1 MTARFYFPLLL
12 CLAAACSTRQSGTN
26 PVYLDFSAPLEDRV
40 EDALSRMT
48 LEEKVSILHAQSKFS
63 SAGVQRLGIPD
74 ISCSDGPNG
83 VRQEVLWDDW
93 HHAGWTNDSCVA
105 FPALTA
111 LAATWDRELAG
122 QYGKALGE
130 EARFREKNIILGPG
144 VNIFRTPLCGRNFEY
159 LGEDPYLASQLVVPY
174 IRNVQKNGVSACV
187 KHFCLNNEETYRNQT
202 DVYVS
207 DRALHEIYLPVF
219 KAAVKDAGTW
229 SLMTS
234 YNKYEGDFT
243 SHSHKLLSEILKEE
257 WGFDGVVVSDWG
269 SIHDTEA
276 AVKAGMDMEFG
287 TSGSY
292 SDYYLADPYLAGLKE
307 GKFDMNELDDKCR
320 RVLRLIFRTAMNPEK
335 PFGSLCSDEHYAIAR
350 KVGAAGIVLLKNDG
364 GLLPVRKDVHRIAVI
379 GENALK
385 RMTIG
390 GGAASLKV
398 QHEISILQGIKER
411 AGDDVEVIYARGYV
425 GSPTTYQDG
434 ILVGAELIDGRS
446 ADELTAEAIHVAAS
460 ADVVIFVGGMNK
472 DGGQDCEGFDRPSID
487 LLYGQNELINALAEA
502 NPNIVVALVSGNAVS
517 MPWIDTVPSV
527 LQTWYLGSEA
537 GHAFADVLFGDVN
550 PSGKL
555 PFTFPKQ
562 LGDSPAHYAGKAFPN
577 PDRNDYVEGI
587 YVGYRWYEK
596 KDIQPLF
603 AFGHGLSY
611 TEFEYGQAKVS
622 RATIRNKG
630 SLRIRVPV
638 TNIGKRAGSEV
649 VQLYISD
656 VDCSLDR
663 PEKELKGFEKVYLLP
678 GETKT
683 VTFNLSEDLLQYY
696 DETAGTWVS
705 EPGEFEAKIAAAS
718 DDIKGTDRF
727 SLK

>member
-1 MTARFYFPLLL
+1 MTVRCFTPLLL
-12 CLAAACSTRQSGTN
+12 CLIVSCSTKQSETK
-26 PVYLDFSAPLEDRV
+26 PIYLDCNAPIEIRV

-63 SAGVQRLGIPD
+63 SAGVPRLGIPG

-93 HHAGWTNDSCVA
+93 HHAGWTSDSCVA

-144 VNIFRTPLCGRNFEY
+144 VNIYRTPLCGRNFEY
-159 LGEDPYLASQLVVPY
+159 MGEDPYLASQLVVPY
-174 IRNVQKNGVSACV
+174 IQNVQKNGVSACV

-207 DRALHEIYLPVF
+207 DRALNEIYLPVF
-219 KAAVKDAGTW
+219 KAAVKDGGTW

-234 YNKYEGDFT
+234 YNKYEGDYT
-243 SHSHKLLSEILKEE
+243 SHSHKLLNEILKKE

-269 SIHDTEA
+269 SIHDTDA

-287 TSGSY
+287 TSGPY
-292 SDYYLADPYLAGLKE
+292 SGYYLANPYLEGLKE
-307 GKFDMNELDDKCR
+307 GRFDMDELNDKCR
-320 RVLRLIFRTAMNPEK
+320 RVLRLIFRTAMNPDK
-335 PFGSLCSDEHYAIAR
+335 PFGSLCSDEHYETAR
-350 KVGAAGIVLLKNDG
+350 KVGAAGIVLLKNNG
-364 GLLPVRKDVHRIAVI
+364 NLLPVKENVRRIAII

-385 RMTIG
+385 KMTIG
-390 GGAASLKV
+390 GGAASLKA

-411 AGDDVEVIYARGYV
+411 AGNNVEITYARGYV

-434 ILVGAELIDGRS
+434 ILVGTELIDGRS
-446 ADELTAEAIHVAAS
+446 AAELTEEAVNAATC
-460 ADVVIFVGGMNK
+460 ADMVVFVGGMNK
-472 DGGQDCEGFDRPSID
+472 DGGQDCEGFDRPSIN
-487 LLYGQNELINALAEA
+487 LHYGQNELINALAEA
-502 NPNIVVALVSGNAVS
+502 NPNIVVALIGGNAVS
-517 MPWIDTVPSV
+517 MPWIDAVPSV

-537 GHAFADVLFGDVN
+537 GHAFADVLFGDVS

-562 LGDSPAHYAGKAFPN
+562 LEDSPAHYAGKAFPN
-577 PDRNDYVEGI
+577 PDRNDYEEGI
-587 YVGYRWYEK
+587 YVGYRWHESK
-596 KDIQPLF
+596 NIQPLF

-611 TEFEYGQAKVS
+611 TKFEYGQAKAS
-622 RATIRNKG
+622 CSTIG
-630 SLRIRVPV
+630 SKRSLKVRVPIK
-638 TNIGKRAGSEV
+638 NIGKNAGAEV

-656 VDCSLDR
+656 IECSLDR
-663 PEKELKGFEKVYLLP
+663 PKKELKGFEKVYLRP

-683 VTFNLSEDLLQYY
+683 VTFNISEELLQYY
-696 DETAGTWVS
+696 DDTVGSWVS
-705 EPGEFEAKIAAAS
+705 EPGEFEARIAAAS
-718 DDIKGTDRF
+718 DDIRGTVRF
-727 SLK
+727 SLR